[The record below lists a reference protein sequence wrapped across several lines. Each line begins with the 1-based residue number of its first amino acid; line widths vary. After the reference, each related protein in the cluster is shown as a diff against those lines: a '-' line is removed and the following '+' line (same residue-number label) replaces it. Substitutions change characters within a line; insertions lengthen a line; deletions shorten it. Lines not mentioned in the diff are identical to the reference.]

1 MEKLKRIFCR
11 LFHRSITRPVNS
23 EYTCLTCLR
32 KFPAWPA
39 DALLASQAEAER
51 WAKAAANGWSME
63 ESAEME
69 GRQ

>member
-11 LFHRSITRPVNS
+11 LFHRSIQRPYMS
-23 EYTCLTCLR
+23 QYTCNVCQR
-32 KFPAWPA
+32 KFPAWPE

-51 WAKAAANGWSME
+51 WAKAAANGWSLE